1 MSRHGCVRYVCK
13 LCGITVPLLGGHK
26 TVELRSHKNQ
36 RLLEMIQIET
46 NTVSLT
52 LAKQHM
58 FLEEK
63 YT

>member
-1 MSRHGCVRYVCK
+1 MDAYDMCADCVGL
-13 LCGITVPLLGGHK
+13 LCLLGGHNP
-26 TVELRSHKNQ
+26 VELHNHKNQ

-58 FLEEK
+58 FLEERDI
-63 YT
+63 YVN

>member
-1 MSRHGCVRYVCK
+1 VCK
-13 LCGITVPLLGGHK
+13 LYGIALPLLGGHK
-26 TVELRSHKNQ
+26 TVELHNHKNQ

-58 FLEEK
+58 FLEERDI
-63 YT
+63 YVN